1 TRSTSMR
8 DPKRIE
14 TTLSLLKELW
24 SNNTDLRFN
33 QLIYNL
39 QREFSLENDGKGQ
52 ITEISQE
59 GIQHVGYDLFY
70 IEDDIF
76 IQFLE
81 RKLTQQ

>member
-1 TRSTSMR
+1 MR

-24 SNNTDLRFN
+24 RYNADLRFN
-33 QLIYNL
+33 QLMYNL

-81 RKLTQQ
+81 RKLTQQQR

>member
-1 TRSTSMR
+1 MR

-24 SNNTDLRFN
+24 SNNADLRFN
-33 QLIYNL
+33 QLMYNL
-39 QREFSLENDGKGQ
+39 QREFSFENDCKGQ
-52 ITEISQE
+52 VKDISQE
-59 GIQHVGYDLFY
+59 DIQHVGYDLFY

-81 RKLTQQ
+81 RKLMQQRR

>member
-1 TRSTSMR
+1 MR

-14 TTLSLLKELW
+14 TTLSLLKKLW
-24 SNNTDLRFN
+24 CNNADLRFN
-33 QLIYNL
+33 QLMYSL
-39 QREFSLENDGKGQ
+39 QREFSLENYGKGQ
-52 ITEISQE
+52 IMEISKG

-81 RKLTQQ
+81 RKLTQQQR

>member
-1 TRSTSMR
+1 MR
-8 DPKRIE
+8 APKRIE

-52 ITEISQE
+52 IMEISQE

>member
-1 TRSTSMR
+1 MR

-39 QREFSLENDGKGQ
+39 QREFSLENDGKGK

>member
-1 TRSTSMR
+1 MR

-33 QLIYNL
+33 QLMYNL

-81 RKLTQQ
+81 RKLTQQQH

>member
-1 TRSTSMR
+1 MR

-14 TTLSLLKELW
+14 TTLLLLKELW
-24 SNNTDLRFN
+24 GNNSDLRFN
-33 QLIYNL
+33 QLMYNL

-81 RKLTQQ
+81 RKLTQQQR

>member
-1 TRSTSMR
+1 MR

-14 TTLSLLKELW
+14 ATLSLLKELW
-24 SNNTDLRFN
+24 SNNADLRFN
-33 QLIYNL
+33 QWMYNNL

-70 IEDDIF
+70 IEDGIF

-81 RKLTQQ
+81 RKLTQQQR

>member
-1 TRSTSMR
+1 MR

-39 QREFSLENDGKGQ
+39 QREFSLENDGIGQ

>member
-1 TRSTSMR
+1 MR

-24 SNNTDLRFN
+24 GNSTDLRFN
-33 QLIYNL
+33 QLVYNL

-52 ITEISQE
+52 ITEISQD
-59 GIQHVGYDLFY
+59 GIQHVGYALFY

-81 RKLTQQ
+81 RKITKQKL

>member
-1 TRSTSMR
+1 MR

-39 QREFSLENDGKGQ
+39 QREFSLENDGKG
-52 ITEISQE
+52 
-59 GIQHVGYDLFY
+59 
-70 IEDDIF
+70 
-76 IQFLE
+76 
-81 RKLTQQ
+81 

>member
-1 TRSTSMR
+1 MR

-33 QLIYNL
+33 QLMYNL

-70 IEDDIF
+70 IEDDTF

-81 RKLTQQ
+81 RKLTQQQH

>member
-1 TRSTSMR
+1 MR
-8 DPKRIE
+8 DPNRIE

-81 RKLTQQ
+81 RKLTQQQR

>member
-1 TRSTSMR
+1 MR

-14 TTLSLLKELW
+14 TTLLLLKELW
-24 SNNTDLRFN
+24 GNNADLRFN
-33 QLIYNL
+33 QLMYNL

-81 RKLTQQ
+81 RKLTQQQR

>member
-1 TRSTSMR
+1 MR

-33 QLIYNL
+33 QLMYNL

-59 GIQHVGYDLFY
+59 GIQLVGYDLFY

>member
-1 TRSTSMR
+1 MR

-24 SNNTDLRFN
+24 GNSTDLRFN
-33 QLIYNL
+33 QLVYNL

-52 ITEISQE
+52 ITEISQD

-81 RKLTQQ
+81 RKITKQKL

>member
-1 TRSTSMR
+1 MR

-14 TTLSLLKELW
+14 TTLLLLKELW

>member
-1 TRSTSMR
+1 MR

-14 TTLSLLKELW
+14 ATLSLLKELW
-24 SNNTDLRFN
+24 SNNADLRFN
-33 QLIYNL
+33 QLMYNNL

-81 RKLTQQ
+81 RKLTPQQR

>member
-1 TRSTSMR
+1 MR

-33 QLIYNL
+33 QLMYNL

-81 RKLTQQ
+81 RKLTQQQR

>member
-1 TRSTSMR
+1 MR

-14 TTLSLLKELW
+14 TTLSLLKEFW

-70 IEDDIF
+70 IEDDFF

>member
-1 TRSTSMR
+1 MR

-14 TTLSLLKELW
+14 ITLLFLKELW
-24 SNNTDLRFN
+24 GNNANLRFN
-33 QLIYNL
+33 QLMYNL
-39 QREFSLENDGKGQ
+39 QRECLLENDGKGQ

-81 RKLTQQ
+81 RKLTQKQR

>member
-1 TRSTSMR
+1 MR

-81 RKLTQQ
+81 RKLTQQQR

>member
-1 TRSTSMR
+1 MR

-14 TTLSLLKELW
+14 ATLSLLKELW
-24 SNNTDLRFN
+24 SNNADLRFN
-33 QLIYNL
+33 QLMYNL

-59 GIQHVGYDLFY
+59 SIQHVGYDLFY

-81 RKLTQQ
+81 RKLTQQQR

>member
-1 TRSTSMR
+1 MR

-14 TTLSLLKELW
+14 ATLSLLKELW
-24 SNNTDLRFN
+24 SNNADLRFN
-33 QLIYNL
+33 QLMYNNL

-70 IEDDIF
+70 IEDGIF

-81 RKLTQQ
+81 RKLTQQQR